1 MSRRNP
7 LIVAAS
13 VAIIGSA
20 FALTVFRAIL
30 DDKPAPVETTAPRIL
45 GLPPAPDCS
54 SQRNHRMWARCM
66 GVRYTKR
73 TENRVRVTR

>member
-1 MSRRNP
+1 MSHKP

-13 VAIIGSA
+13 VAIIGST
-20 FALTVFRAIL
+20 FALVVAYGIL
-30 DDKPAPVETTAPRIL
+30 DYAVTRSEPVTLPRFL

-54 SQRNHRMWARCM
+54 SQENHRMWARCM
-66 GVRYTKR
+66 GVRYRKR

>member
-1 MSRRNP
+1 MSDRKP
-7 LIVAAS
+7 LIVAAA

-20 FALTVFRAIL
+20 FALTTIRVILNDRA
-30 DDKPAPVETTAPRIL
+30 APVETTAPRFL

-54 SQRNHRMWARCM
+54 SQKNHRMWARCM